1 MTQTPAPIVFIA
13 DAIVVAVTAWI
24 ALCAI
29 GQSRKGLLET
39 SLGWPLLGLAWIV
52 GSGALLGLCGGLSR
66 AGFFLSHVIGLT
78 ALLIFRRE
86 WREDWKKW
94 IGWLADWWRLLR
106 SATPVGVAIV
116 ALILIVLFLAGL
128 AARSEPSIFD
138 ALTYRLPRIGQW
150 LQDGRISIFQTD
162 DPRLNYMPVGPDLVI
177 TWLLGATDHGFW
189 LAPLSQLIGGV
200 LLLAAT
206 FGLARVGGL
215 GRQAALGAVVLVLG
229 MANVSAQF
237 TLIQSDLFTAGVFA
251 ASYVLWQRAWMR
263 DEGSWLGGI
272 GVGLAWGSKGTLFYL
287 APGAA
292 LWVGWLIY
300 RRGWSWPLLRPT
312 VHGAALALLIFVG
325 PSYYRNFTEY
335 RSIFGPREAMVLHHG
350 GPLTFAQHLEKLKLN
365 LETSAVQLFDPTA
378 QPYWCQKL
386 LRRVGFELLP
396 ILPAEDDPYLF
407 LHDTPRRYRIGSVLS
422 QPAPDA
428 DVLSC
433 GMLAIVFFCFG
444 GLIAWVRRTR
454 DSSAPQILVWGA
466 GVVIYVLVQHALV
479 QWHPWAFRFVVLAA
493 PWMGVVAAWGVSRLA
508 RKVQLILWV
517 VIATSSLQVFTTVE
531 AHLWEISPAISKPN
545 SCFPLVLY
553 RSWRDWAGQ
562 LGQPGKPLKLAFPIN
577 YAEGCFYR
585 LPDARPVSLERF
597 SGLETK
603 TAEEAIN
610 ASDGWLV
617 VPAYAFE
624 GREGRVAGKTFLL
637 YGDENSGYSVA
648 AYRALAAGEKPS
660 PILYHDSESAITD
673 GVRHLFRIKAWDS
686 TVTLRVHNPS
696 NVTWRFEVTAGRGK
710 NQGQLHA
717 GDEIVLQIPVETVE
731 PVEVILDFH
740 STVPAQKS
748 AAHPTA
754 ALMKP

>member
-1 MTQTPAPIVFIA
+1 MSLTLTSVVFIV
-13 DAIVVAVTAWI
+13 DALVVAVTAWI
-24 ALCAI
+24 ALCALA
-29 GQSRKGLLET
+29 QTRKGLLET

-52 GSGALLGLCGGLSR
+52 ASGVLLGLCGGLSR
-66 AGFFLSHVIGLT
+66 TGFFLSHVVGLA
-78 ALLIFRRE
+78 ALLIFRRK
-86 WREDWKKW
+86 WREDWNQW
-94 IGWLADWWRLLR
+94 IEWVTDWWRLLR
-106 SATPVGVAIV
+106 SGTPSGFAII
-116 ALILIVLFLAGL
+116 ALIVIVLFLAGL

-162 DPRLNYMPVGPDLVI
+162 DPRLNYMPVGPDLVVA
-177 TWLLGATDHGFW
+177 WLLGATNHGFW

-215 GRQAALGAVVLVLG
+215 ERQAALGAVVLVLG

-237 TLIQSDLFTAGVFA
+237 TLIQSDLFTAGIFA

-263 DEGSWLGGI
+263 DEGSWLGGL

-300 RRGWSWPLLRPT
+300 RRGWSWRLLRPT
-312 VHGAALALLIFVG
+312 VSGTALALLIFVG

-335 RSIFGPREAMVLHHG
+335 RSIFGPKEAMVLHHG
-350 GPLTFAQHLEKLKLN
+350 GPFTFEQHLEKLELN

-378 QPYWCQKL
+378 QPFWCQKL

-396 ILPAEDDPYLF
+396 ILPVEDDPYLF
-407 LHDTPRRYRIGSVLS
+407 LHDMPRRYRVGSVLS

-433 GMLAIVFFCFG
+433 GMMAVVFFSLG

-454 DSSAPQILVWGA
+454 DSSAPQILVWSA
-466 GVVIYVLVQHALV
+466 GVVIYLLVQHTLV

-493 PWMGVVAAWGVSRLA
+493 PWMGVVGAWGVSRLA

-531 AHLWEISPAISKPN
+531 AHLWKISPAISKPN
-545 SCFPLVLY
+545 TGFPLVLY
-553 RSWRDWAGQ
+553 RSWREWAGQ
-562 LGQPGKPLKLAFPIN
+562 LGQPGQPLKLAFPIN
-577 YAEGCFYR
+577 YTEGSFYR
-585 LPDARPVSLERF
+585 LRDVRPVTLERF
-597 SGLETK
+597 SLLETK

-610 ASDGWLV
+610 GSKGWLV

-637 YGDENSGYSVA
+637 YGDENSVYSVA
-648 AYRALAAGEKPS
+648 AYRALAPGEKPP
-660 PILYHDSESAITD
+660 PILYHDSESAIAD
-673 GVRHLFRIKAWDS
+673 GIRHLLRIKSWDP
-686 TVTLRVHNPS
+686 TVTLRVQNPS
-696 NVTWRFEVTAGRGK
+696 NAIWRFAVSAGRAK
-710 NQGQLHA
+710 NQGQLLA
-717 GDEIVLQIPVETVE
+717 GEEVELHIPVESLE
-731 PVEVILDFH
+731 PMEVILDFH
-740 STVPAQKS
+740 STATAQKP
-748 AAHPTA
+748 ATHPTA
-754 ALMKP
+754 TLMKP